1 MLSREE
7 VPMDDF
13 GKRVVAAREKAGWTR
28 RELAKRASLHEQHL
42 AKIEREERPRL
53 EADTVKK
60 LAQALDCTCDYL
72 MGLADDPTPRRRTPA
87 APLPP
92 RQPRTR
98 TRRQSAVPTRPRTT
112 APVG

>member
-60 LAQALDCTCDYL
+60 LAQALGCSADYL
-72 MGLADDPTPRRRTPA
+72 IGLADDPR
-87 APLPP
+87 PP
-92 RQPRTR
+92 K
-98 TRRQSAVPTRPRTT
+98 RPRPRP
-112 APVG
+112 AQPVG